1 MARPRR
7 PAPHVVLDD
16 DQRQRL
22 ERLSR
27 ARKLPRRLVQRA
39 KILLECAAGLPDS
52 QVAVRLGIS
61 AQTVAK
67 WRKRFLERGLE
78 GLRDN
83 SRTGRGRL
91 VTDQEVARI
100 IAKTLS
106 PPPGSARWTAATMAA
121 ATGWSVSTIRRKWRQ
136 IGLRLDR
143 LVCVRVNSDLLR
155 YGTWSVAGVHQDP
168 GWEAVAISVNGQWS
182 EAVPPFVWG
191 QEVPQRC
198 LPAPSG
204 PDCASDDHSPAG
216 EGNAGGFEDFLDA
229 VVAGKRDDQ
238 ALFLLVSSS
247 SLHRAA
253 LLHQW
258 RVGRVA
264 MHVSHAISAE
274 AWYEV
279 VRRLADMMAQRQRHC
294 GAHGDDHEVAMA
306 LEAPEPGYV
315 VWPDC
320 HDAAQEGDACQC
332 RLLRQSLIQAAK
344 QPWHKKKLRY
354 RKCRC
359 NSSECANCCLRRY
372 WYICSRL
379 HRDWRGAFGDGQ
391 VLSLTLTYR
400 ASSALTPEEWL
411 KRAHRDLVSLRA
423 RWRHGWGAMPPHLW
437 SREFTTGDTPHFH
450 ILMPWE
456 GSEYLKSLRRW
467 LRTCWASITGA
478 SRNLRTGYAHLVKVL
493 IKDNVEDAIQYLMKS
508 VAFPRAN
515 RPVPPGTPS
524 FRSWGCSQRWDLA
537 QRPTRLANSN

>member
-16 DQRQRL
+16 DQRQSL

-39 KILLECAAGLPDS
+39 NILLECAAGLPDS

-121 ATGWSVSTIRRKWRQ
+121 ATGWSESTIRRKWRQ
-136 IGLRLDR
+136 SGLRLDR

-258 RVGRVA
+258 RLGRVA

-332 RLLRQSLIQAAK
+332 RLLRHSLAQAAK
-344 QPWHKKKLRY
+344 QPWHKKKLWY

-359 NSSECANCCLRRY
+359 NSSECANCCWRRY
-372 WYICSRL
+372 WDICSRL

-391 VLSLTLTYR
+391 ALSLTLTYR

-423 RWRHGWGAMPPHLW
+423 QWRRGWGAMPPHLW

-450 ILMPWE
+450 ILIPWE

-493 IKDNVEDAIQYLMKS
+493 TKDDVEDAIQYLMKS

>member
-7 PAPHVVLDD
+7 PAPHVILDD
-16 DQRQRL
+16 DQRQSL

-121 ATGWSVSTIRRKWRQ
+121 ATGWSESTIRRKWRQ
-136 IGLRLDR
+136 SGLRLDR

-198 LPAPSG
+198 LPAPNG

-264 MHVSHAISAE
+264 MHVSHAISTE

-279 VRRLADMMAQRQRHC
+279 VRRLADMIAQRQRHC
-294 GAHGDDHEVAMA
+294 GAHGDDHAVAMA

-332 RLLRQSLIQAAK
+332 RFLRHSLAQAAK
-344 QPWHKKKLRY
+344 QPWRKKKLWY

-359 NSSECANCCLRRY
+359 NSSECANCCWRRY
-372 WYICSRL
+372 WDICSRL
-379 HRDWRGAFGDGQ
+379 HRDWSGAFGDGQ
-391 VLSLTLTYR
+391 ALFLTLTYR

-423 RWRHGWGAMPPHLW
+423 QWRREWGAMPPHLW

-450 ILMPWE
+450 ILIPWE

-493 IKDNVEDAIQYLMKS
+493 TKDDVEDAIQYLMKS